1 MIGTLLKRKKGMKK
15 GMKRFVIVGL
25 GNFGA
30 CVAEDLHARGHD
42 VIALDVNEEAVDRIA
57 AHVTRA
63 AVGDGRHAETLERL
77 GARDADV
84 GIVSTGDDIAAS
96 ILATMALRD
105 LGVGG
110 VYVKVISR
118 EHARVMARI
127 GVAETIFPERESAQ
141 NLSTRLSS
149 SNVFNYVQLGTGF
162 SMQEMAV
169 PPVWEGQTLRE
180 IQLRQQFSVSVVA
193 VHDVVHDRMAVP
205 PDPDV
210 HLKSSDTLLIA
221 GRGEDLERLAQGS
234 DRQVANDG

>member
-1 MIGTLLKRKKGMKK
+1 MIRALLKRKK

-30 CVAEDLHARGHD
+30 CVAEDLHARHHD
-42 VIALDVNEEAVDRIA
+42 VVAIDVNEEAVDRIA
-57 AHVTRA
+57 PHVTRA
-63 AVGDGRHAETLERL
+63 AVGDGRHAKTLERL

-84 GIVSTGDDIAAS
+84 GVVSTGDDITAS

-105 LGVGG
+105 LGVDE

-118 EHARVMARI
+118 EHARVMVRI
-127 GVAETIFPERESAQ
+127 GVADTIFPEQESAQ
-141 NLSTRLSS
+141 NLSARLSS
-149 SNVFNYVQLGTGF
+149 SSVFNYVQLGAGF

-169 PPVWEGQTLRE
+169 PPMWEGRTLRE
-180 IQLRQQFSVSVVA
+180 IQFRQQFSLSVIA

-221 GRGEDLERLAQGS
+221 GRDEDLERLAQGS
-234 DRQVANDG
+234 DRQMGNDA